1 MSFEEWEAASRG
13 MGGGKEDG
21 DVGMDDSIH
30 AVLQASSMMI
40 EKRLMQLT
48 EWVLRGP
55 LKLKSP
61 FQLSSNCFHTWL
73 PEQRSPYSPPP
84 RCAGCKPRTPGGWP
98 SELLRLSKG
107 LGLHT
112 HIHYE
117 HVLRMPLGGT
127 AAFAATSYGKVLS
140 RPALQGSQRAAT
152 SLTWITVASPS

>member
-21 DVGMDDSIH
+21 DVGIDDSIH

-61 FQLSSNCFHTWL
+61 FQLSSNCSHTWL
-73 PEQRSPYSPPP
+73 PEQRSPYSPHLDVQAASPELQGAGLLSC
-84 RCAGCKPRTPGGWP
+84 CACLKVWAYTLIFTMSTCCACPWEVQQP
-98 SELLRLSKG
+98 SLQRPMEKCSQDL
-107 LGLHT
+107 
-112 HIHYE
+112 
-117 HVLRMPLGGT
+117 
-127 AAFAATSYGKVLS
+127 LS
-140 RPALQGSQRAAT
+140 RGHKGQPLH
-152 SLTWITVASPS
+152 